1 MKLWKHFSFLEFISA
16 LLSHWKKVWCGLQNV
31 LRKNDFLCRLV
42 CGSYRNHVV
51 PTWKVC
57 DAYKMIGRANRM
69 PVAPAPLTRRHNT
82 TFTFVHRPFS
92 NANGTPHFF
101 QSTLFFSLFL
111 SFSPVSLFLSPHFF
125 FFSLPFP
132 PFLSFSVLFWNRV
145 EKNLLFFFCTIKKT
159 SRILLS
165 WKWVKVY
172 KRENLKK
179 GTMTEYVQKCCT
191 NVKIKK

>member
-57 DAYKMIGRANRM
+57 DAYKMIGRANRI
-69 PVAPAPLTRRHNT
+69 PVAPAHKTAQYLI
-82 TFTFVHRPFS
+82 FVHRPFS

-111 SFSPVSLFLSPHFF
+111 SFSPVSLFLYPHFSL
-125 FFSLPFP
+125 FSLPFP
-132 PFLSFSVLFWNRV
+132 PFLSSPFGASTSGVPPPHCYVCGGASYATGVEELGGHATFRDRNSGIWLAACLYIFFS
-145 EKNLLFFFCTIKKT
+145 
-159 SRILLS
+159 
-165 WKWVKVY
+165 
-172 KRENLKK
+172 LK
-179 GTMTEYVQKCCT
+179 
-191 NVKIKK
+191 